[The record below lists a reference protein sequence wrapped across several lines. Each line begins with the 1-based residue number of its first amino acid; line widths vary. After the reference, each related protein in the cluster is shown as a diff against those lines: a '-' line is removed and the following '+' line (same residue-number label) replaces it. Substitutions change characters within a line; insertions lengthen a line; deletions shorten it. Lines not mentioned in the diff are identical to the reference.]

1 MARIPAL
8 AVLLQNPMFRQLM
21 DMYDEFR
28 IQSFRVKI
36 TPAVTLSA
44 DKNLMLH
51 SAFDRNGVF
60 KMHRGKV
67 EAGGQMLSFSEAPDE
82 INSYSSLVSKQILQF
97 QSGSLHRNLAASGPT
112 EKMFFPTLYSSYLL
126 HAKDHAADNPMGI
139 DILSGYQYGVAPH
152 GF

>member
-1 MARIPAL
+1 MARLPAL

-60 KMHRGKV
+60 KM
-67 EAGGQMLSFSEAPDE
+67 
-82 INSYSSLVSKQILQF
+82 
-97 QSGSLHRNLAASGPT
+97 
-112 EKMFFPTLYSSYLL
+112 
-126 HAKDHAADNPMGI
+126 
-139 DILSGYQYGVAPH
+139 
-152 GF
+152 

>member
-44 DKNLMLH
+44 DKNIMLH
-51 SAFDRNGVF
+51 SAFDRNGMF
-60 KMHRGKV
+60 KMERGKV
-67 EAGGQMLSFSEAPDE
+67 EPGG
-82 INSYSSLVSKQILQF
+82 
-97 QSGSLHRNLAASGPT
+97 
-112 EKMFFPTLYSSYLL
+112 
-126 HAKDHAADNPMGI
+126 
-139 DILSGYQYGVAPH
+139 
-152 GF
+152 

>member
-1 MARIPAL
+1 MARLPAL

-51 SAFDRNGVF
+51 SAFDRNGMF
-60 KMHRGKV
+60 KMELGKV
-67 EAGGQMLSFSEAPDE
+67 EAGG
-82 INSYSSLVSKQILQF
+82 
-97 QSGSLHRNLAASGPT
+97 
-112 EKMFFPTLYSSYLL
+112 
-126 HAKDHAADNPMGI
+126 
-139 DILSGYQYGVAPH
+139 
-152 GF
+152 